1 MIIGFC
7 EEEGRWE
14 VIANGQV
21 LSWHDSENGAL
32 SELHACGAPVTP
44 AEKLLRAIFGEKGS
58 APRAEEIE
66 ETQPDGSVRKVAVV
80 RHAGRVEV
88 SPRQSRGRGAEAA
101 ARRGA

>member
-1 MIIGFC
+1 MELKVREQTKRRSTMIIGFC

-44 AEKLLRAIFGEKGS
+44 EEKLLRAIFGEKGS

-66 ETQPDGSVRKVAVV
+66 ETQPDGSVRKVAGF
-80 RHAGRVEV
+80 RHAGWVEV
-88 SPRQSRGRGAEAA
+88 SP
-101 ARRGA
+101 